1 MRGFVE
7 WIEGLRA
14 TLKPGT
20 IKHTVQS
27 FNMTKGDK
35 SAFKVFMTINI
46 KAQTIDGQAIDTT
59 TSEEWSIDLTV
70 DLKVIIT
77 ERLSK
82 TI

>member
-1 MRGFVE
+1 
-7 WIEGLRA
+7 
-14 TLKPGT
+14 
-20 IKHTVQS
+20 
-27 FNMTKGDK
+27 MTKGDK

-46 KAQTIDGQAIDTT
+46 KARMYDGQMIDTT

-70 DLKVIIT
+70 DHKVIIT